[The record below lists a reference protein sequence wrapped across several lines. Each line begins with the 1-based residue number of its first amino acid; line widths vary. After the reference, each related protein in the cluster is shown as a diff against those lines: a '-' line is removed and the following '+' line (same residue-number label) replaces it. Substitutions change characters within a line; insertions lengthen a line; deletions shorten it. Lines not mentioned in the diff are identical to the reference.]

1 MRARLKWWTY
11 DRVCAL
17 VFAAGMPWGL
27 SVPGLLMYMG
37 SGIARWL
44 RSVRAGCSRSN
55 SDATDSSGATDRS
68 GGTDGSDAI
77 DRIVSPD
84 YGLFRWLRGLVVERH
99 PLVAAMNLLAIWLLV
114 TSFFAENIIK
124 ALGATSAIIVT
135 GATCFL
141 VIIPS
146 MLKDKKAANLALTA
160 FVVSSGLMALAICFR
175 DGLYGLT
182 VSLRRHPADFPE
194 VNRIGN
200 ILAVAI
206 TCSLLLAE
214 RLPARLKAFPWFAG
228 VAQTGAL
235 VLSMCRGAWLGIAAG
250 VAVVVAAS
258 RSAKVFLVALV
269 LLVAFYLIIA
279 NVPGAIDR
287 LESIVSLER
296 NQDRI
301 VLWTAGLRMIKDR
314 PLVGFGM
321 DNFSV
326 TYDRYAVKERETP
339 ELPPFAHNIFID
351 LAVSG
356 GIPGLI
362 LISVILLGPLAL
374 GVRHLILRRGPR
386 DLVYALAL
394 LVVQFTH
401 MQVDLVLASP
411 LTMPLLLMPLGVLIR
426 HFEGTHQPAEDHQR

>member
-1 MRARLKWWTY
+1 
-11 DRVCAL
+11 
-17 VFAAGMPWGL
+17 
-27 SVPGLLMYMG
+27 
-37 SGIARWL
+37 
-44 RSVRAGCSRSN
+44 
-55 SDATDSSGATDRS
+55 
-68 GGTDGSDAI
+68 
-77 DRIVSPD
+77 
-84 YGLFRWLRGLVVERH
+84 
-99 PLVAAMNLLAIWLLV
+99 MNLLAIWLLV

-394 LVVQFTH
+394 LVVQFVH
-401 MQVDLVLASP
+401 MQFDLVLASP
-411 LTMPLLLMPLGVLIR
+411 LTMPLLFLPLGVLIR
-426 HFEGTHQPAEDHQR
+426 HFEQAEGRRLDPAS